1 MDRKSIIS
9 MSEIKRIFSASDRI
23 KIERYNDNLNNLQE
37 NYKKRPCQYNL
48 NKIDFNVNSRVAH
61 IEILQSQEY
70 RTIQKYITRNYN
82 KYPIY
87 SDWKI
92 KEKKIKKKLKLT
104 NSTLELLNNN
114 NDNLIK
120 MFAEEIIISLNN
132 EELFPSWFIKIYLKK
147 IMDYDLQNIKSEI
160 NLFTDSQNNKIDAE
174 QARINKFKDQIT
186 EYQKT
191 QKKQEI
197 KKNKISLKLVK
208 LLNAKT
214 NILKSIMTLGIF
226 NYLISNKRTNKI
238 SLKLSTCNKF
248 LTELSEKI
256 ADNNNHIDKCNI
268 SIKNY
273 KCNINKKKEDYENKK
288 RMIVNIYNEKLSNV
302 VPLSNIIRQD
312 ENFTMLKLFNGL
324 SYEKIIGVYVIHNI
338 EKDKYYVGQS
348 KDVMKR
354 IKQHFNGTIPK
365 NIIFAEDYYTSTM
378 QNRDDIFELKI
389 IRCKSKDELDSLE
402 KKLIYEYDS
411 CNNGYNGTS
420 GNI

>member
-1 MDRKSIIS
+1 

-61 IEILQSQEY
+61 IEILQSQKY

-92 KEKKIKKKLKLT
+92 KEKKIKKTLKLT

-147 IMDYDLQNIKSEI
+147 IMDYDLQNIKSEF

-248 LTELSEKI
+248 LT
-256 ADNNNHIDKCNI
+256 
-268 SIKNY
+268 
-273 KCNINKKKEDYENKK
+273 
-288 RMIVNIYNEKLSNV
+288 
-302 VPLSNIIRQD
+302 
-312 ENFTMLKLFNGL
+312 
-324 SYEKIIGVYVIHNI
+324 
-338 EKDKYYVGQS
+338 
-348 KDVMKR
+348 
-354 IKQHFNGTIPK
+354 
-365 NIIFAEDYYTSTM
+365 
-378 QNRDDIFELKI
+378 
-389 IRCKSKDELDSLE
+389 
-402 KKLIYEYDS
+402 
-411 CNNGYNGTS
+411 
-420 GNI
+420 